1 VMSSLQMSISSP
13 SCLTVG
19 WCLGRSAL
27 MFILAQLSQ
36 REAEL
41 PPMRRTLMWCAS
53 TCRTTSSDACVASIH
68 TGFTTFSAMT
78 WAALSSDE
86 HGDDHYYVIGSM

>member
-1 VMSSLQMSISSP
+1 
-13 SCLTVG
+13 
-19 WCLGRSAL
+19 
-27 MFILAQLSQ
+27 
-36 REAEL
+36 
-41 PPMRRTLMWCAS
+41 MWCAS

-86 HGDDHYYVIGSM
+86 HGDDHYDRIYVMSDDERLRRLQSSHTPAPFCGVVNVSHLWRVLCLFGHY